1 MSEKKT
7 NKTNEVLKHLQTY
20 GCITS
25 LEAIEKYE
33 ATRLS
38 DIIFRL
44 RNKGIKIQTIDIP
57 FVDIYGTKSSYG
69 KYVLIEGWAYEK
81 VNQKCNQM

>member
-7 NKTNEVLKHLQTY
+7 NKTEKVLEHLRTY

-25 LEAIEKYE
+25 LEAIEKYK

-38 DIIFRL
+38 AIIFNL
-44 RNKGIKIQTIDIP
+44 RKRGLKIDTIDIP
-57 FVDIYGTKSSYG
+57 FVDSYGVKSIYG
-69 KYVLIEGWAYEK
+69 KYVLVEG
-81 VNQKCNQM
+81 

>member
-7 NKTNEVLKHLQTY
+7 NKTEKVLEHLKKN

-25 LEAIEKYE
+25 LEAIELYG

-38 DIIFRL
+38 DIIYRL
-44 RNKGIKIQTIDIP
+44 RKHGMKIETIDIP
-57 FVDIYGTKSSYG
+57 FTDRYGTKYTYG
-69 KYVLIEGWAYEK
+69 KYVL
-81 VNQKCNQM
+81 NS

>member
-7 NKTNEVLKHLQTY
+7 NKTEKVLEHLRTY

-25 LEAIEKYE
+25 LEAIEKYK

-38 DIIFRL
+38 AIIFNL
-44 RNKGIKIQTIDIP
+44 RKRGLKIDTIDTP
-57 FVDIYGTKSSYG
+57 FVDSYGAKSIYG
-69 KYVLIEGWAYEK
+69 KYVLVEG
-81 VNQKCNQM
+81 

>member
-1 MSEKKT
+1 MNEKKL
-7 NKTNEVLKHLQTY
+7 NKTEKVLNHLRTY

-25 LEAIEKYE
+25 LEAIDLYK

-44 RNKGIKIQTIDIP
+44 RNRGIKIQTIDIP
-57 FVDIYGTKSSYG
+57 FVDSDGIKSMYG
-69 KYVLIEGWAYEK
+69 KYVLVENW
-81 VNQKCNQM
+81 

>member
-7 NKTNEVLKHLQTY
+7 NKTEKVLQHLHTH

-25 LEAIEKYE
+25 LEAIDLYK

-38 DIIFRL
+38 AIIFNL
-44 RNKGIKIQTIDIP
+44 RKRGLKIQTIDIP
-57 FVDIYGTKSSYG
+57 FIDSNGTKSIYG
-69 KYVLIEGWAYEK
+69 KYVLCEG
-81 VNQKCNQM
+81 

>member
-1 MSEKKT
+1 MSNNKT
-7 NKTNEVLKHLQTY
+7 NKTKEVLKHLQTY

-25 LEAIEKYE
+25 LEAIEKYK

-44 RNKGIKIQTIDIP
+44 RNRGYHIDTIEIP
-57 FVDIYGTKSSYG
+57 FVDMYGTKSSYG
-69 KYVLIEGWAYEK
+69 KYVLIEG
-81 VNQKCNQM
+81 

>member
-1 MSEKKT
+1 MKEKKT
-7 NKTNEVLKHLQTY
+7 NKTEKVLEHLQKY

-25 LEAIEKYE
+25 LEAIELYG

-44 RNKGIKIQTIDIP
+44 RKRNYNISTIDMP
-57 FVDIYGTKSSYG
+57 FVDRFGTKSTYG
-69 KYVLIEGWAYEK
+69 KYVLAEG
-81 VNQKCNQM
+81 

>member
-7 NKTNEVLKHLQTY
+7 NKTEKVLEHLRTY

-25 LEAIEKYE
+25 MEAYDNYK

-44 RNKGIKIQTIDIP
+44 RNKGIRIQT
-57 FVDIYGTKSSYG
+57 
-69 KYVLIEGWAYEK
+69 
-81 VNQKCNQM
+81 

>member
-7 NKTNEVLKHLQTY
+7 NKTEKVLEHLHTY

-25 LEAIEKYE
+25 LEAIEKYK

-38 DIIFRL
+38 DIIYRL
-44 RNKGIKIQTIDIP
+44 RNRGVKIQTIDIP
-57 FVDIYGTKSSYG
+57 FVDSNGTKSIYG
-69 KYVLIEGWAYEK
+69 KYVLCEG
-81 VNQKCNQM
+81 

>member
-1 MSEKKT
+1 MNEKKLT
-7 NKTNEVLKHLQTY
+7 KTDKVLNHLRTF

-25 LEAIEKYE
+25 LEAIELYK

-57 FVDIYGTKSSYG
+57 FIDSCGTKSMYG
-69 KYVLIEGWAYEK
+69 KYVLEE
-81 VNQKCNQM
+81 